1 MRMRS
6 LSILDNFNMY
16 LQILIHIILKVEKKI
31 YRVLNNTRILSNKKQ
46 INSEFLLEF
55 QTEKNF
61 NAS

>member
-1 MRMRS
+1 
-6 LSILDNFNMY
+6 MY